1 MKVRLPLVARKIIRA
16 QTNSI
21 RLSTKGINPI
31 IVVSAEVLQ
40 FSASRTI
47 PISAVEIPSAIH
59 LESSLKRC
67 GDLEDRIKY

>member
-1 MKVRLPLVARKIIRA
+1 MNRVLWVCAERRGARDDA
-16 QTNSI
+16 GELQ
-21 RLSTKGINPI
+21 GINPI